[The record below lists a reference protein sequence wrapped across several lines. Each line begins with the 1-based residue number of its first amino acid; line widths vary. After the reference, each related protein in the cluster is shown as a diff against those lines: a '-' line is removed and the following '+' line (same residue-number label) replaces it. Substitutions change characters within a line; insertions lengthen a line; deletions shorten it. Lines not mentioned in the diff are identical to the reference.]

1 MEQNILLLALAPALV
16 LFSFLAHWLTLAK
29 IDTAEKRLPYC
40 RGAYLAFSIQLS
52 LYGWIVFSAFGPAG
66 IASVLLPLGMSF
78 SSLGDLFN
86 LQFGPISRRVGQPVF
101 YGIMSFMAAQLCY
114 IGAFAAMVP
123 LSELASDGHLYPLL
137 AALIV
142 VPAILFKFRVYNP
155 SRPKSIMAGAFV
167 YGFILGAMAAIALS
181 AAYVKGGYWYVVA
194 AGALFFLLSDARM
207 GETTIYGR
215 HPRSEFQI
223 PWITYLAAQGLILFG
238 AAAMMV
244 QL

>member
-1 MEQNILLLALAPALV
+1 MEQRILLLALAPALV
-16 LFSFLAHWLTLAK
+16 LLSFFAHWLSIAK

-40 RGAYLAFSIQLS
+40 RGAYLAFSVQLS
-52 LYGWIVFSAFGPAG
+52 LYGWIVFTAFGPAG
-66 IASVLLPLGMSF
+66 AASVLLPLGMSF
-78 SSLGDLFN
+78 SSLGDIFN
-86 LQFGPISRRVGQPVF
+86 LQFGPISRRVGQPLF
-101 YGIMSFMAAQLCY
+101 FGILSFMAAQICY
-114 IGAFAAMVP
+114 IGAFATMLP
-123 LSELASDGHLYPLL
+123 FSELASGGYLYPLL
-137 AALIV
+137 AVLIL

-155 SRPKSIMAGAFV
+155 QRPRSIMAGAFV

-238 AAAMMV
+238 AAAMTMQV
-244 QL
+244 